1 MGIITDLSLRWLY
14 RLTDL
19 IHIKYFLVAQLIK
32 NHLQCRRPQ
41 FDSWAG
47 KILCRRDRLPIPV
60 FLGFPRGSDGKES
73 TYNAGDLGLIPGLGG
88 SPGGGRGNPLHYSC
102 LENPHG
108 QRSLEGYRSS
118 ARLLC
123 SWDHKGSDMTEQ
135 LSTAPL
141 TPSHPVII

>member
-60 FLGFPRGSDGKES
+60 FSGLPGGSDVKES
-73 TYNAGDLGLIPGLGG
+73 TYNAGDLGSIPGLGR
-88 SPGGGRGNPLHYSC
+88 SPPEGKGCPLQYSG
-102 LENPHG
+102 LEN
-108 QRSLEGYRSS
+108 SM
-118 ARLLC
+118 
-123 SWDHKGSDMTEQ
+123 D
-135 LSTAPL
+135 
-141 TPSHPVII
+141 